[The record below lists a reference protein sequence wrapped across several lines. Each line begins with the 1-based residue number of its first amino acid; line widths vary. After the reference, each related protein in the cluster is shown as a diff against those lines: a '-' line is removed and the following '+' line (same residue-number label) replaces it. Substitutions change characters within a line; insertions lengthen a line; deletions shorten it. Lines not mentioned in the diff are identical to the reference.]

1 MPAYGITIAS
11 VTTVLLA
18 IRLFSRFQGSSGRL
32 GLDDLCLVVGWA
44 LATAAIVI
52 SLLCE
57 HETLV
62 RASVLTSDPGVT
74 RWGYDRH
81 MWDVSEELYAK
92 AWKA

>member
-11 VTTVLLA
+11 ITTVLLG
-18 IRLFSRFQGSSGRL
+18 IRLYSRFQGSSGRL

-44 LATAAIVI
+44 LATVAIAFA
-52 SLLCE
+52 LLCE

-62 RASVLTSDPGVT
+62 RASGLTSDPGAT

-81 MWDVSEELYAK
+81 MWDVPAELYAK
-92 AWKA
+92 AWQA